1 MADQRGA
8 GYMYRQALS
17 AHRARDNDMGV
28 KDDPHEIR
36 RKTSSSVKTPRDLAG
51 GTARRLESSV
61 ACRTHSLV
69 ARSLSLAAR

>member
-1 MADQRGA
+1 
-8 GYMYRQALS
+8 
-17 AHRARDNDMGV
+17 MGV